1 MIDFVKFYTFIPLA
15 FGDLEPLSGE
25 FETKLYFLFFCFFFN
40 RSVLS
45 FVVICVVFV
54 SSRDLR
60 KFFSEYLYLLL
71 VKL

>member
-25 FETKLYFLFFCFFFN
+25 FETKLYFLGCFFFN
-40 RSVLS
+40 GSVLS